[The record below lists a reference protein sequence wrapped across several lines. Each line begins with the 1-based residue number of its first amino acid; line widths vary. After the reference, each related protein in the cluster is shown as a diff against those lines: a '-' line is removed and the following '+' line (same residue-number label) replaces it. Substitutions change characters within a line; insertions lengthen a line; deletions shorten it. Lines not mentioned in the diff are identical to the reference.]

1 MTTSAP
7 ETPEPK
13 PLTVFQR
20 RWRKFKTLR
29 RGWWSFRL
37 LTFLYLLSFLNPV
50 LINNKALVVS
60 YEGGLHFPAL
70 EELLPFGDS
79 GYRAAKD
86 LGQYDPRRPERL
98 MRGEANY
105 RLLARQYEEKG
116 EGNWVLLPPYPYH
129 PNENLLKEPG
139 FEGRPPTP
147 PDAEHWMG
155 TDDRGRDVFA
165 RLVYGFRISI
175 TFALLVVAVS
185 YLIGMTVGATLGF
198 FGGRVDIF
206 GQRLVEIWAA
216 MPFLYTVIIISAIV
230 NPDLWILI
238 GILSLFYWIGI
249 SFYMRGEFLRE
260 KAKDYVAA
268 AISIGES
275 NRAIMFKHILPNAL
289 TPIVTFAPFA
299 IVGGISALV
308 SLDYLGFGL
317 RPPTPSWGELVGQGL
332 TNITAWHLVLFPLGA
347 LFGTLLMVVFI
358 GEAVR
363 EAFDPKVF
371 SRLR

>member
-1 MTTSAP
+1 MASP
-7 ETPEPK
+7 DDK

-37 LTFLYLLSFLNPV
+37 LTVLYLLSFLNPV
-50 LINNKALVVS
+50 LVNNKALLVS
-60 YEGGLHFPAL
+60 RGGDWSSPAL
-70 EELLPFGDS
+70 QELLPFGAT
-79 GYRAAKD
+79 GYYAAED
-86 LGQYDPRRPERL
+86 LGQTDPRRPDRF
-98 MRGEANY
+98 MRGEARY
-105 RLLARQYEEKG
+105 RLLKTQYEAAG
-116 EGNWVLLPPYPYH
+116 EGDWVLLPPYPYH

-139 FEGRPPTP
+139 FEGRPPTA

-175 TFALLVVAVS
+175 TFALLVVGVS

-198 FGGRVDIF
+198 FGGRVDIL

-216 MPFLYTVIIISAIV
+216 LPFLYTVIIISAIV
-230 NPDLWILI
+230 NPNLWILV

-275 NRAIMFKHILPNAL
+275 NRSIMFRHILPNAL

-299 IVGGISALV
+299 IVGGISSLV

-332 TNITAWHLVLFPLGA
+332 ANISAWHLVLFPLGA